1 MTAFTVTN
9 ALPKTTARL
18 PSRISRFAIFCSHL
32 PARPLSVGSEG
43 HPRPGGAGPP
53 GPRPPARK
61 GDGQTQSSGLGSGVS
76 SCRSDRKPVSPQPH
90 LLTNEIQ
97 KNQTKR
103 TKPTTRTPPTAR
115 SPLVGRSASLG
126 PASGARERRL
136 PSRRDQP
143 ARRLVGFENSNHSQT
158 TLGHSSTC

>member
-1 MTAFTVTN
+1 MLSLKRQRGFH
-9 ALPKTTARL
+9 RE
-18 PSRISRFAIFCSHL
+18 SR
-32 PARPLSVGSEG
+32 GSQFSAPTFLRVPFPWG
-43 HPRPGGAGPP
+43 VRDTHVLGGAGPP
-53 GPRPPARK
+53 GPRPPARS

-76 SCRSDRKPVSPQPH
+76 SCRSDRKPASPQPH

-103 TKPTTRTPPTAR
+103 TKPTMRTPLAAR

-136 PSRRDQP
+136 RSHRDQP